1 MIPVRFKMLIGDYPY
16 YVDDYRRYVEETLA
30 QHPRLSHVRASLQLE
45 HTLVMAGGRD
55 SVGFRPG
62 TVPSPDG
69 GHYLVRVEHPHR
81 FDDADLV
88 VDYSLPN
95 IHNVRDSGQFADIA
109 EKLTY
114 VPPLLFPYSAPP
126 RDEHPLV
133 TMFLRPREPRRRRA
147 RESLATARRAERSP
161 VELIG
166 RLWAWARADRLPA
179 LTPRCRN
186 VTECWGDDLREL
198 LLGTRILVNVHQ
210 TGHHHTLEELRLLP
224 ALLSGV
230 VVVSEDVP
238 CRELVPY
245 HEYIVWTD
253 YDSLSSTVARVSR
266 EYDAYFVKFFGP
278 QSDLPN
284 VLERMRRRTHEE
296 LAAREMDV

>member
-1 MIPVRFKMLIGDYPY
+1 MIRPPTIPVRFNMLIGDYPY
-16 YVDDYRRYVEETLA
+16 YVEDYRRYVEETLA
-30 QHPRLSHVRASLQLE
+30 QHPRLSDLRARLQLE

-95 IHNVRDSGQFADIA
+95 IHNVRDSGHFADIA

-133 TMFLRPREPRRRRA
+133 TMFLKPREPRRWRA
-147 RESLATARRAERSP
+147 RVGAPLEKWSIRRSES
-161 VELIG
+161 
-166 RLWAWARADRLPA
+166 
-179 LTPRCRN
+179 TPP
-186 VTECWGDDLREL
+186 EG
-198 LLGTRILVNVHQ
+198 GSFY
-210 TGHHHTLEELRLLP
+210 
-224 ALLSGV
+224 A
-230 VVVSEDVP
+230 VP
-238 CRELVPY
+238 
-245 HEYIVWTD
+245 
-253 YDSLSSTVARVSR
+253 
-266 EYDAYFVKFFGP
+266 GG
-278 QSDLPN
+278 
-284 VLERMRRRTHEE
+284 
-296 LAAREMDV
+296 